1 MKNIFTN
8 ILISVITIFF
18 SILKHLGKK
27 KIKKNMY
34 EKNWKTKNIHLLKKN
49 EIGLFSVLLFSVWF
63 PLCDIKN
70 K

>member
-18 SILKHLGKK
+18 FYFKASGEKKNKK
-27 KIKKNMY
+27 KHVWKKLENKKY
-34 EKNWKTKNIHLLKKN
+34 SFIKKN